1 MEYIN
6 REFDEE
12 SSRGHSIQKTL
23 KLKERLFFSALTFR
37 FFIARC
43 YYECNYDNRV
53 MNYTGLG
60 FRVLKTIRKRNDSG
74 SAVKISRNR
83 GNKFSFFVRRCFVF
97 WNSATWKFC
106 RPHEFSATVKLKNVD
121 GRGTDIFLVVQGVRS
136 FFMQIFHTDRRKF
149 YVHMKVKLKCR
160 VTKNRKHFI
169 LKSYIKYIQR
179 IDIHNRD
186 IGSIWILL

>member
-1 MEYIN
+1 MEKVAKKRTESGERRSFFYCLAPFGIHKRDD
-6 REFDEE
+6 REFDEG
-12 SSRGHSIQKTL
+12 SSRGRSIQKML

-60 FRVLKTIRKRNDSG
+60 FRVFKTIRKRNDSG
-74 SAVKISRNR
+74 SAVEISRNR

-106 RPHEFSATVKLKNVD
+106 RPREFSATVKLKNVD
-121 GRGTDIFLVVQGVRS
+121 GRGTDIFLVVQTVSRVFS
-136 FFMQIFHTDRRKF
+136 YKFFIRIEENFM
-149 YVHMKVKLKCR
+149 
-160 VTKNRKHFI
+160 
-169 LKSYIKYIQR
+169 YI
-179 IDIHNRD
+179 
-186 IGSIWILL
+186 